1 MEGVNSPRKGMGIPR
16 EKGERERCGPGDRVR
31 NSKGLEVMW
40 ERDGERERELEKRE
54 GARERETEG
63 RRGRLR
69 EG

>member
-1 MEGVNSPRKGMGIPR
+1 VWASPEKR
-16 EKGERERCGPGDRVR
+16 EKRERCGPGDRVR
-31 NSKGLEVMW
+31 NPKGLEVMW